1 MQHKMAYI
9 WGLTGNYVP
18 SFIHLLA
25 NIVLANF
32 LTPDDFG
39 TIGVVTIIFS
49 VANVLIN
56 SGLGGSLIKERE
68 ISKLDCSTIAAFN
81 SIVGLLFFFTVFF
94 TAELWESYFGIESLK
109 TIIQVLSFT
118 FLIGPLGMV
127 PKALMNR
134 DLKFGAITIVTVIS
148 VLGASIVAIIMAV
161 LGCGVWSL
169 VVFQLVNSTVMVLAS
184 CFYCRYIVSFKF
196 SWNSF
201 KRLFSF
207 GFFTTFTSVIDTFYE
222 NLITTLTGKYLNVTH
237 AGCLSQAK
245 KLEEALTISMAS
257 AIGNVSF
264 PIITKLKDDIHEFK
278 KECFSV
284 YKVIP
289 LISYPLLLMIAAF
302 STEIVELIFGKQWR
316 LAGPYLTALIFAG
329 LLIIL
334 ETLIRSFIKS
344 FCEVKKLA
352 VATLIK
358 RSLGILVLVVA
369 IIIRPESIAYA
380 YILSSLV
387 GLIVNAWL
395 FHRLLSVS
403 LWELTLRTL
412 YVIVPSLVVYLV
424 VTLFVKTITANLPIQ
439 IGLSIFA
446 VGVYYLMVLPL
457 FNVSLIGRKK

>member
-94 TAELWESYFGIESLK
+94 TAELWESYFGIENLK
-109 TIIQVLSFT
+109 TIIQILSFT

-134 DLKFGAITIVTVIS
+134 DLKFGAITIVAVIS

-169 VVFQLVNSTVMVLAS
+169 VVFQLVNSIVMVLAC

-207 GFFTTFTSVIDTFYE
+207 GFFTTLTSVIDTFYE

-369 IIIRPESIAYA
+369 IIIKPESIAYA

-403 LWELTLRTL
+403 LWELTWRTL

-439 IGLSIFA
+439 IGLCIFA
-446 VGVYYLMVLPL
+446 VGVYYLIVLPL

>member
-403 LWELTLRTL
+403 LWELTWRTL